1 MRGSRVVLALAMT
14 FLAIHVTR
22 AQDTTQTS
30 NTGDKQCIQ
39 RTRGNASDSGLA
51 NRADPSLQG
60 NKDCAPPSV
69 GHATVSG
76 TVFFD
81 LDMNGLFG
89 PPDEVGLSSWN
100 VQLTGP
106 NVSQTV
112 STDMNGAYSFSGL
125 SSGTYTVCVQML
137 PGWTQTGLANGAS
150 CPIGTGLTIVVP
162 SLAADTTITG
172 KDFGF
177 VSQ

>member
-14 FLAIHVTR
+14 FLATRVTR

-30 NTGDKQCIQ
+30 STGDKQCLQ
-39 RTRGNASDSGLA
+39 RTRGNPSDTGSA
-51 NRADPSLQG
+51 NRADPTLQG
-60 NKDCAPPSV
+60 NKDCTPPSV
-69 GHATVSG
+69 GHATISG

-81 LDMNGLFG
+81 LDFNGIFS
-89 PPDEVGLSSWN
+89 PPDEVGLSSWT

-106 NVSQTV
+106 NVNQTT
-112 STDMNGAYSFSGL
+112 STDLNGAYSFSGL
-125 SSGTYTVCVQML
+125 SSGTYTVCVMML
-137 PGWTQTGLANGAS
+137 PGWNQTGPATGATCS
-150 CPIGTGLTIVVP
+150 IGTGYTIVVP
-162 SLAADTTITG
+162 SLAADTTMTG